1 MNISKISAQNS
12 AFGIKIHPW
21 LQNKMNNSK
30 STFNKLTKGNFY
42 ETNIM
47 IASYEQ
53 NMDTLKK
60 ILPDL
65 NLRLLDTDKANQT
78 DIYVVYNDND
88 NVKAKITI
96 QGEDP
101 CYSKL
106 VRELKKLES

>member
-1 MNISKISAQNS
+1 MNIPKISTQNS
-12 AFGIKIHPW
+12 TFGIKIYPW

-30 STFNKLTKGNFY
+30 STFNKLTNGNFY

-47 IASYEQ
+47 ISIYEN
-53 NMDTLKK
+53 NMDTLKN
-60 ILPDL
+60 IHPDL
-65 NLRLLDTDKANQT
+65 YLRLLDTDKENQT
-78 DIYVVYNDND
+78 DTYVVYNDNN

-106 VRELKKLES
+106 VRELKKLKS